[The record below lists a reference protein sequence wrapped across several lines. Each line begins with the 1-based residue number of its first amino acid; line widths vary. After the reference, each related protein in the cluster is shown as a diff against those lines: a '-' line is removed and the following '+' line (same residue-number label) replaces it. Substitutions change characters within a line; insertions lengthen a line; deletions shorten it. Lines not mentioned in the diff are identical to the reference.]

1 MGRILILNGN
11 DLERHIT
18 EEILTSGMGA
28 AVEVMATA
36 TADEA
41 IEMLRDG
48 SIDLFIPDVGWFDMN
63 NCNMIS
69 AVRKLAP
76 DTPIM
81 VTSAG
86 NQEDISCY
94 VWQLGIRDYLLKP
107 YRPAWLLSAANAL
120 MRHQTRSGDGF
131 AGELQEALD
140 NLAEYLRRFQY
151 KKCTDVAREYL
162 DLLHENA
169 DNRNEIRMGSVA
181 FAEGMA
187 EAAKPL
193 SSTIFWKLTGCLE
206 HFRVRFDWQER
217 KYDSYIFMVRMLDMI
232 FDSMEA
238 SNVYEVGS
246 EQKILNFI
254 DRNIRRGISLDEV
267 AEYSN
272 MSSCYFS
279 KLFKRMTGENFIAY
293 VTNSKLEL
301 AKQMLTETD
310 MPVTNVAYELSY
322 NETNY
327 FSKAFK
333 KKTGMTP
340 GEYRRTV
347 HPALMQRQGAG

>member
-1 MGRILILNGN
+1 MGRILIMNGN
-11 DLERHIT
+11 DLERNIT
-18 EEILTSGMGA
+18 KEILSSGMGSS
-28 AVEVMATA
+28 VEVLTTSTA
-36 TADEA
+36 EQALE
-41 IEMLRDG
+41 LLQDG
-48 SIDLFIPDVGWFDMN
+48 SVDLFMPDVGWFDVST
-63 NCNMIS
+63 CNLIS
-69 AVRKLAP
+69 TVRKLTP
-76 DTPIM
+76 DTPIL

-86 NQEDISCY
+86 NQEDVSCY

-107 YRPAWLLSAANAL
+107 YRPAWLLAAANAL
-120 MRHQTRSGDGF
+120 MRRQTRTGEVF
-131 AGELQEALD
+131 AGELREALGR
-140 NLAEYLRRFQY
+140 LTEHLHRFQY

-169 DNRNEIRMGSVA
+169 DNRNEIRTGSVA
-181 FAEGMA
+181 FAEGIA
-187 EAAKPL
+187 EAGKPL
-193 SSTIFWKLTGCLE
+193 NSSIYWKLTDSLE

-217 KYDSYIFMVRMLDMI
+217 KYDSYIFLVRMLDTI
-232 FDSMEA
+232 FDSLEEG
-238 SNVYEVGS
+238 NVYEVGS

-254 DRNIRRGISLDEV
+254 DRNIRQGISLDEV
-267 AEYSN
+267 AEYAN

-279 KLFKRMTGENFIAY
+279 KLFKRMTGENFITY

-347 HPALMQRQGAG
+347 QPALMQ